1 MREAR
6 NDGHPDLIRADR
18 KMGIRRDEEVM
29 EKSSIYQNL
38 FSSLNIHYTYLIS
51 DIVNV
56 PGVDLNCTTSRGAGG

>member
-38 FSSLNIHYTYLIS
+38 FHLSTSIIH
-51 DIVNV
+51 
-56 PGVDLNCTTSRGAGG
+56 TSYPTS